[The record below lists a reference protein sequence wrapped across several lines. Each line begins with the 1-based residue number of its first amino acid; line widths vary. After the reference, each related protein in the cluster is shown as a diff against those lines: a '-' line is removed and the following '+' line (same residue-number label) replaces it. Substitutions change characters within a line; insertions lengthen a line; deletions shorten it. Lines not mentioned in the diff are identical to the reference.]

1 MESLRADRWLWFA
14 RLFKSRT
21 LAAKACVAN
30 RIRLNGTV
38 IAKTNQ
44 AVRIGDVLTFSQH
57 RAVRVV
63 RVTALGTRRGPTAEA
78 QALYVDLAPPEPRQ
92 RLRPRPGLPP
102 AERPQGAGRP
112 TKADRRALDRLRASG

>member
-14 RLFKSRT
+14 RFFKSRT
-21 LAAKACVAN
+21 LAAKACVAH

-57 RAVRVV
+57 RTVRVV
-63 RVTALGTRRGPTAEA
+63 RVAALGTRRGPTTEA
-78 QALYVDLAPPEPRQ
+78 QALYVDLAPSEPRQ

-102 AERPQGAGRP
+102 AGRPQGAGRP
-112 TKADRRALDRLRASG
+112 TKADRRALDRLRDSG